1 MTLSFVNYEIISLV
15 EDITMSIVPYVESK
29 NINVIFDTY
38 IEELEIKCDPESIE
52 RVILNILSNDTL
64 HPVENVPHLH
74 LSREFHRTFCF
85 VLTSAI
91 STVQAFP
98 VLEYNAFCPVRFFRI
113 CPACSLPV
121 AVPDRPDCIWTQPMF
136 CMHKHQTDLIPLL
149 LLS

>member
-1 MTLSFVNYEIISLV
+1 M
-15 EDITMSIVPYVESK
+15 K
-29 NINVIFDTY
+29 
-38 IEELEIKCDPESIE
+38 ELFLLLFQKLFLTELLLLFLLQDLYYPDAA
-52 RVILNILSNDTL
+52 ILNILSNDTL

-74 LSREFHRTFCF
+74 LSIEFHRTFCF
-85 VLTSAI
+85 VLLSAI
-91 STVQAFP
+91 STAQAFP

-136 CMHKHQTDLIPLL
+136 CMYKHQTDLIPLL